1 MKPNSDMNQDIP
13 KRIERVFTRVNC
25 SVKASIRYD
34 DNVINCD
41 IKTLSLQG
49 MFLKTDHFIPLNA
62 QVNITVYLSGQ
73 STFDVTAKVVST
85 EPDGVCVK
93 IDSLSINSFSQ
104 LRDIV
109 SVNSN
114 DYEKVIQET
123 FGMVKRIH

>member
-13 KRIERVFTRVNC
+13 IRIERVFTRVNC
-25 SVKASIRYD
+25 SVKASIRYG

-49 MFLKTDHFIPLNA
+49 MFLKTDCFIPRNA
-62 QVNITVYLSGQ
+62 QVNITVYHSGQ